1 MMEKRTLHIRGRQD
15 KTRRELERPC
25 GCGIVGGTIPINAES
40 VERRRCRGRYV
51 YGGAVH
57 RGQRRRWSWEF

>member
-15 KTRRELERPC
+15 KTRGELEGPC
-25 GCGIVGGTIPINAES
+25 GCGIVCGTIPINADS
-40 VERRRCRGRYV
+40 VERWRCRGRDV

-57 RGQRRRWSWEF
+57 RGQW